1 MIIEFSILG
10 IECFDYLYLGGSNLK
25 VPTQKLTA

>member
-10 IECFDYLYLGGSNLK
+10 IECFDYSCLGGSNFK